1 MATQPL
7 KQRLDQLLAARGLFA
22 SREKA
27 QRAIMAGDVRIGD
40 QLADKPGMRVSEDA
54 QISIK
59 PAERYVGRGGL
70 KLEGALSHFKLDPT
84 TAVCLDI
91 GASTG
96 GFTDCLLQHGAV
108 KVYAFDVGHS
118 QLDWKLR
125 SDSRVITREK
135 VNARFLTRSDLP
147 EPIDICVIDVSFISL
162 TLILPAAFETLRADG
177 VIVALIKPQ
186 FELSREEVGKGGVVR
201 ESSLH
206 AKAVQKI
213 QSYVT
218 DQLRHRWCSAVES
231 PILGTT
237 GNREFFACLR
247 P

>member
-84 TAVCLDI
+84 AAVCLDI